1 MIRSILFNFIF
12 WPIFILYL
20 ALFYPII
27 YFSSEKTTLRL
38 GYIPVTKWLF
48 FCLKHF
54 AKIDYKVLNK
64 EKIPEGQIIIGCNHQ
79 SAWETFVFSL
89 LFDNLV
95 SVVKKELLKKPI
107 AGIYMK
113 RLKCIPVDRE
123 SPVKAIKTL
132 IKYSKI
138 AYDDGKSILIFPNGT
153 RSSDEEHTEYKSG
166 IYAIY
171 RSLGIPVV
179 PAHVNSGKYWP
190 RNSFKK
196 NPGTIILDFK
206 EPIYPGLSKEE
217 FFKEFEESLKL

>member
-1 MIRSILFNFIF
+1 MDRV
-12 WPIFILYL
+12 P
-20 ALFYPII
+20 
-27 YFSSEKTTLRL
+27 
-38 GYIPVTKWLF
+38 
-48 FCLKHF
+48 
-54 AKIDYKVLNK
+54 K
-64 EKIPEGQIIIGCNHQ
+64 EQIIIGCNHQ

-89 LFDNLV
+89 LFKNLV

-113 RLKCIPVDRE
+113 RLGCIPVDRE

-138 AYDDGKSILIFPNGT
+138 AYDAGKSILIFPNGT
-153 RSSDEEHTEYKSG
+153 RSSDGEHTEYKSG

-171 RSLGIPVV
+171 RSLEIPVV

-206 EPIYPGLSKEE
+206 TPIYPGLSKDE
-217 FFKEFEESLKL
+217 FFKEFEKKLQN